1 MKPKV
6 GDAVETLTKFGLI
19 SSKDVQDVLTLLRH
33 NDLTFRS
40 RISARRARSWKA
52 ES

>member
-19 SSKDVQDVLTLLRH
+19 SSEDVQAVLTG
-33 NDLTFRS
+33 
-40 RISARRARSWKA
+40 ARRTRSWKA